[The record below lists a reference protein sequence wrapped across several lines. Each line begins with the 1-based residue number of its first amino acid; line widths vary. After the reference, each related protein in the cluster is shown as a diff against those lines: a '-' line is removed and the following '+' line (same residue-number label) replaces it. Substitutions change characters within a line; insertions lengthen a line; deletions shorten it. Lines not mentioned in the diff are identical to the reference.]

1 MTTEQAIFESLP
13 LRRRN
18 VVAISQEEY
27 AITSKSGEIKQVK
40 ANTAYEA
47 FKMSGLSDAIR
58 IERRAVMRESVLP
71 KARFVNEAAAP
82 DAGDAMDGIGQG
94 GVVRLHSPVVTAEDL
109 DMMIRA
115 MQNASAE
122 MLPAPEAQ
130 AETVVTSPTG
140 VEVHGDGFDELIPAT
155 PAPVHPSG
163 AKPVTTLTEAQA
175 SLIDTPS
182 PAELPPEQE
191 LSPEEVN
198 KLLNGQ

>member
-18 VVAISQEEY
+18 VAPISPEEY
-27 AITSKSGEIKQVK
+27 AIISKTGEIKQVK

-47 FKMSGLSDAIR
+47 FKMSGLTDAIR
-58 IERRAVMRESVLP
+58 IERRAVIKESVLA
-71 KARFVNEAAAP
+71 KARFADEAAILP
-82 DAGDAMDGIGQG
+82 AGDAMDGIGQG
-94 GVVRLHSPVVTAEDL
+94 GVVRLRSPVVTAQDL
-109 DMMIRA
+109 DMMMRA
-115 MQNASAE
+115 LQTADAE
-122 MLPAPEAQ
+122 LLPDQEAPPPQ
-130 AETVVTSPTG
+130 VVTNPTG

-155 PAPVHPSG
+155 PAPVHAGG

-182 PAELPPEQE
+182 PTELPPEQE
-191 LSPEEVN
+191 LSADEVN

>member
-1 MTTEQAIFESLP
+1 MTADQVIFESLP

-18 VVAISQEEY
+18 VVAISAEEY
-27 AITSKSGEIKQVK
+27 AIISKSGEIRQVK

-47 FKMSGLSDAIR
+47 FKLSGFTDAIR
-58 IERRAVMRESVLP
+58 IERRAAMKESVLP
-71 KARFVNEAAAP
+71 KTRFADESAAL
-82 DAGDAMDGIGQG
+82 DAGDGMDGIGQG
-94 GVVRLHSPVVTAEDL
+94 GVVRLRSPVVTAEDL

-115 MQNASAE
+115 MQNATAE
-122 MLPAPEAQ
+122 MLPEQ
-130 AETVVTSPTG
+130 EVQTHQVVTNPTG

-155 PAPVHPSG
+155 PIPAHAGG

-175 SLIDTPS
+175 SLIDTPAS
-182 PAELPPEQE
+182 SQLPPEQE